1 MAEKLLLSTENILK
15 RREALISQWIQTK
28 EADFIENLLNML
40 ASLGTAW
47 FRPGTLNPKL
57 PSVQKA
63 IHDWL
68 SSYGLKNF
76 DLIVSSESITD
87 IAKPQWG
94 FLVTMQIMDS

>member
-1 MAEKLLLSTENILK
+1 MAEKQLLSTENILK

-28 EADFIENLLNML
+28 ETEFIENLLNML

-63 IHDWL
+63 IHEWL
-68 SSYGLKNF
+68 SSYGLEGF
-76 DLIVSSESITD
+76 ELTVSLESITD
-87 IAKPQWG
+87 TAKPQWG
-94 FLVTMQIMDS
+94 FLVTMG